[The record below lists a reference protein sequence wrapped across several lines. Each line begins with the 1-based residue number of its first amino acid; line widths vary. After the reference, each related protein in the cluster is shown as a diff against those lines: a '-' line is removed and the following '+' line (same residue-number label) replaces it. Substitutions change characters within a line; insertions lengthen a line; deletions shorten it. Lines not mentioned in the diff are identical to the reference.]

1 MQGKPDVWHT
11 CSEGNART
19 LSTSS
24 CVRGCGCSW
33 HPAFPAP
40 LIFRRRETNRKPR
53 APCVARMF
61 VLFGQP
67 SPPHRRRE
75 GGESPNSQTKCNTS
89 LKGCCH
95 GRSYGQLLPED

>member
-40 LIFRRRETNRKPR
+40 LIFGGAKVKELPQTSDADASRDFSR
-53 APCVARMF
+53 
-61 VLFGQP
+61 LFGQP
-67 SPPHRRRE
+67 SPPHRCRE

-89 LKGCCH
+89 FKGCCH
-95 GRSYGQLLPED
+95 GRS